1 MEPRLWNDDMRGVL
15 VAALI
20 LLIPVCAQLLAA
32 YLRRQIRRLEAKT
45 EDARNTA
52 AAAQAASESIE
63 RIEPRDRAD
72 RVGH

>member
-1 MEPRLWNDDMRGVL
+1 MEPRLWNDDVRGVL

-45 EDARNTA
+45 EDARNA
-52 AAAQAASESIE
+52 AAAAAASETT
-63 RIEPRDRAD
+63 EPHGCADQRRAG
-72 RVGH
+72 R